1 MQDLTPLSRILRQTR
16 ARMRAQRALEGF
28 AYALAAGFAVS
39 ALYRGVGRLL
49 GRTDELALPWLLVAS
64 AGGGLF
70 AALWPLS
77 RARAASRLDHAHGLS
92 DRLRSAL
99 EFMTTPEGQRT
110 PFMQASIRDAL
121 RHCAGLSA
129 AKAAPFARPYALPH
143 VVVLAGLWALTAL
156 VPLPAPR
163 VVTPEPA
170 SVKPLA
176 LSAAETSAFREQ
188 LEQLSA
194 ASVDEELPEEARA
207 YNALLDSLSR
217 GEASRE
223 EAIEALLSLEKR
235 LVSGP
240 TLDRRADDAAFAE
253 LAKDLAPADDALRS
267 ALLSND
273 APAAAAALDRLARRM
288 EGQPKRERALLKRS
302 LDQVLARERARAAA
316 EAKER
321 ELSLLTKRS
330 PDAEPRTP
338 AEKRLLQQ
346 QKRELERLRR
356 ENQERAKQSRELA
369 RLSRELSSAAEALG
383 GGAQDQAAEQ
393 LSRAAESLRRFARE
407 RMTEQQRQDLQ
418 RQMSLLRE
426 LMQRQQQKG
435 EGQGGEGSRRDEQRR
450 RFDLRA
456 QGRQEPERAR
466 LVLGKL
472 GEAGERGEGSG
483 DAQKEGSGADE
494 KRGGRSTKDGDG
506 ARVLR
511 LDGAGEPNAEL
522 LLPGVERR
530 VTESEGG
537 SSEHD
542 PKKLARPT
550 DIDEKLRDSQVHGS
564 PSKGPTR
571 SEVILDAAD
580 RGFATTSYRNVYTE
594 YRSHA
599 EEVLERDEIPPGY
612 RFYVERYF
620 QLIRPRRA
628 EESP

>member
-1 MQDLTPLSRILRQTR
+1 
-16 ARMRAQRALEGF
+16 
-28 AYALAAGFAVS
+28 
-39 ALYRGVGRLL
+39 
-49 GRTDELALPWLLVAS
+49 
-64 AGGGLF
+64 
-70 AALWPLS
+70 
-77 RARAASRLDHAHGLS
+77 
-92 DRLRSAL
+92 
-99 EFMTTPEGQRT
+99 
-110 PFMQASIRDAL
+110 
-121 RHCAGLSA
+121 
-129 AKAAPFARPYALPH
+129 
-143 VVVLAGLWALTAL
+143 
-156 VPLPAPR
+156 
-163 VVTPEPA
+163 
-170 SVKPLA
+170 
-176 LSAAETSAFREQ
+176 
-188 LEQLSA
+188 
-194 ASVDEELPEEARA
+194 
-207 YNALLDSLSR
+207 
-217 GEASRE
+217 
-223 EAIEALLSLEKR
+223 
-235 LVSGP
+235 
-240 TLDRRADDAAFAE
+240 
-253 LAKDLAPADDALRS
+253 
-267 ALLSND
+267 
-273 APAAAAALDRLARRM
+273 M